1 MSIQSIGN
9 GRLILATAT
18 LVLAPFPSNP
28 FLVADSYSF
37 SVDNLSLAHLHS
49 CGLIPT
55 DVNHW
60 VFIRKG
66 KFGHLIPIQILTKF
80 SWLATLIAIVLVPK
94 DMPFDFSRF
103 VKSWIFAPI
112 RLVAISRAMTDDKVT
127 HGRCCFIATSPSP
140 TTFRSVV
147 GRFRRPLATDCANL
161 ARLSNTVVQTLDSR
175 IYAAAG
181 DDRSQSLDVGFLEIH
196 PVEKFG
202 FVRCSVSIFHLM
214 ILLYF
219 YLSAN

>member
-1 MSIQSIGN
+1 MTTWYDIHTTVSSISIIEGN
-9 GRLILATAT
+9 PNTNQISRLTT
-18 LVLAPFPSNP
+18 PV
-28 FLVADSYSF
+28 
-37 SVDNLSLAHLHS
+37 
-49 CGLIPT
+49 
-55 DVNHW
+55 
-60 VFIRKG
+60 
-66 KFGHLIPIQILTKF
+66 
-80 SWLATLIAIVLVPK
+80 AIVLVPK

-103 VKSWIFAPI
+103 VKSWIFTPI

-147 GRFRRPLATDCANL
+147 GRFRRPLATDFANL
-161 ARLSNTVVQTLDSR
+161 ARLSNTVVQTLDRR

-219 YLSAN
+219 YLSANLKITVYRGQLRSGNDSTNI